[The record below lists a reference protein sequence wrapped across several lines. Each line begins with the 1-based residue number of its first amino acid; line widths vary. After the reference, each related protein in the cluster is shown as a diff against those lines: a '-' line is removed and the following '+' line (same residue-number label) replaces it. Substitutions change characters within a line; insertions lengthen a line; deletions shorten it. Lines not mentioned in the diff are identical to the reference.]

1 MKNIFFLLPGL
12 LATPFLFAQ
21 YKPIDQGSSV
31 TFVIHNFGFAVD
43 GSFTGLGGTIN
54 FDPQQPDRAGFDVS
68 IDAGTIN
75 TANSLRDDHLK
86 GESYFDVKNYPR
98 IRLVSTK
105 ITANGPGQYTFTGQL
120 IIKDKT
126 RPVSFPFTVIPL
138 KGSMTFKGS
147 FTINRRDFN
156 VGGASTI
163 ANELTVSL
171 TVMATQ

>member
-1 MKNIFFLLPGL
+1 MKTVFFLIPGL

-43 GSFTGLGGTIN
+43 GTFTGLQGTIN
-54 FDPQQPDRAGFDVS
+54 FDGQQPDRAGFDVS
-68 IDAGTIN
+68 IDASTVN
-75 TANSLRDDHLK
+75 TANSLRDDHLR

-98 IRLVSTK
+98 IRLVSSR
-105 ITANGPGQYTFTGQL
+105 ITAKSPGVYTFTGEL

-126 RPVSFPFTVIPL
+126 RPVSFPFTIAPSG
-138 KGSMTFKGS
+138 GSMIFKGS
-147 FTINRRDFN
+147 FTINRRDFD

-163 ANELTVSL
+163 SSELTVSL
-171 TVMATQ
+171 TVMTTK